1 MKGGFAVSNVRTY
14 RKERWAYF
22 ALSVAFYFLPFTI
35 TAACLLPLVKAV
47 TGFKLAL
54 GFGIVVVNAVPFLV
68 GVFRWF
74 FSHFPML
81 NFVSLLFLA
90 LEAFFRMDVFR
101 TYADIFLWIELAA
114 GVGSILSCI
123 FWAKY
128 LKYSSYNKTM
138 QATLKSGA
146 FVMKE
151 DK

>member
-1 MKGGFAVSNVRTY
+1 MSNIKTYVKEKRTY
-14 RKERWAYF
+14 F
-22 ALSVAFYFLPFTI
+22 VLSVAFYFLPFTV
-35 TAACLLPLVKAV
+35 TAACLLPFIKAV

-54 GFGIVVVNAVPFLV
+54 GFGIVVINAVPFLV

-90 LEAFFRMDVFR
+90 LEAFFRMEVFR
-101 TYADIFLWIELAA
+101 IYADIFLWIELAA

-128 LKYSSYNKTM
+128 LKYSAYNRTM
-138 QATLKSGA
+138 KATLKSGA
-146 FVMKE
+146 FVIKE
-151 DK
+151 DSDK

>member
-1 MKGGFAVSNVRTY
+1 MSNIKTYVKEKRTY
-14 RKERWAYF
+14 F
-22 ALSVAFYFLPFTI
+22 VLSVAFYFLPFTV
-35 TAACLLPLVKAV
+35 TAACLLPFIKAV

-54 GFGIVVVNAVPFLV
+54 GFGIVVINAVPFLV

-90 LEAFFRMDVFR
+90 LEAFFRMEVFR
-101 TYADIFLWIELAA
+101 IYADIFLWIELAA

-128 LKYSSYNKTM
+128 LKYSAYNRTM
-138 QATLKSGA
+138 KATLKSGA
-146 FVMKE
+146 FVIKE
-151 DK
+151 DCDK